1 MACPQNTWCNV
12 NATILKLKRWQSG
25 ENIYNNN
32 KSHILYRIDG
42 CNYIARYKI
51 PLQACLTA
59 YFCFLTIFKIFV
71 FFIHRIFNG
80 STALFQL
87 LAFGQKKSLK
97 FFSFFC
103 LHLLNLINYYLFVI
117 QLTMLKIIII
127 PLTESDYVQAY
138 CLLLFPHIM
147 YCFVCWPLF
156 VYIFSENT
164 SHTHQSWVS
173 CSSLKVKQLH
183 VLLKTTTQK

>member
-1 MACPQNTWCNV
+1 MLNG
-12 NATILKLKRWQSG
+12 LL
-25 ENIYNNN
+25 
-32 KSHILYRIDG
+32 LFLD
-42 CNYIARYKI
+42 YIHD
-51 PLQACLTA
+51 
-59 YFCFLTIFKIFV
+59 FCFFYSPHVLDQWI
-71 FFIHRIFNG
+71 NG

-103 LHLLNLINYYLFVI
+103 LHLINLISYYLFVI
-117 QLTMLKIIII
+117 QLPMLKMIII
-127 PLTESDYVQAY
+127 PLTESDYGQAY
-138 CLLLFPHIM
+138 CLLLFPHM
-147 YCFVCWPLF
+147 TYCFVCWPLF

-183 VLLKTTTQK
+183 VLLKTTTQKYLEPKHLT